1 LDWKIEK
8 GDIQENP
15 EIITPVSTDPGAS
28 NSWVVHGKHT
38 ETGMPMLANDPH
50 LANAM
55 PAFWQL

>member
-1 LDWKIEK
+1 VEK
-8 GDIQENP
+8 EVDV
-15 EIITPVSTDPGAS
+15 ITPISTDPGAS

-55 PAFWQL
+55 PSFWTL